1 MPANRKETRPTFTE
15 NNSHKNF
22 NSGRSTRRF
31 CHFWNNSGKS
41 NYKNCIFAHERS
53 PVCKFDGNCNRKKC
67 MFSHVKQ
74 KVSFLASN
82 PQSQPSCTV
91 WTRMSPTP
99 RTTASPSP
107 PRVTTSLPPSP
118 PTRYWGSPPPA
129 PWASWTNPWM
139 VSASG
144 PRGMKTFY

>member
-1 MPANRKETRPTFTE
+1 
-15 NNSHKNF
+15 
-22 NSGRSTRRF
+22 
-31 CHFWNNSGKS
+31 
-41 NYKNCIFAHERS
+41 
-53 PVCKFDGNCNRKKC
+53 

-82 PQSQPSCTV
+82 PQPQPSRTV
-91 WTRMSPTP
+91 WPRMSPTP
-99 RTTASPSP
+99 RTTAHPSP